1 MQHVYVT
8 VTSKLTSMTEKTHE
22 RDVMERLELKLR
34 PLVRELQYYFN
45 GHTSLKADSN
55 FIVFN
60 IKELMN
66 SDANIRNALFFNI
79 LKYAWSLC
87 LDKSN
92 NTVMY
97 VDEAHILLGAGN
109 ELGAEFLAQVQRRS
123 RKYNTGTIIITQQ
136 PTDFA
141 AEKVF
146 VHGKAIFDNAS
157 YYLVMGLRKQA
168 VEDLAKLID
177 LNDNEKESIKTFDF
191 YGARDKAIMSI
202 LATTGTRQ
210 SVIRELRYE
219 WIEEIDGGI
228 AFNVPKE
235 YTKNK
240 TLFRMVIGNKTLEYF
255 NNYLKIVK
263 DRNIE
268 SEYIFTSIKG
278 NKLTLSDMDDMFKK
292 TIKKARIDVKGKSCS
307 CHCMR
312 NALVTYLVKRGDVS
326 ETVLKEIFNW
336 SKDTNSNMIERYS
349 SKDVRAYDEIKLKIL
364 NII

>member
-1 MQHVYVT
+1 MLVRDRFLNIYKRDLRESTRNTYRVT
-8 VTSKLTSMTEKTHE
+8 LDKLYNKFNITEENEENKLKNLTCDDLEDWCLEVEKEYKGSTYNTIVTHLREYFKYLTEKRHLLTSNPFDVVQKLGYKEVEQDAKEKYIPNLDE
-22 RDVMERLELKLR
+22 IRLL
-34 PLVRELQYYFN
+34 
-45 GHTSLKADSN
+45 
-55 FIVFN
+55 I
-60 IKELMN
+60 
-66 SDANIRNALFFNI
+66 IR
-79 LKYAWSLC
+79 
-87 LDKSN
+87 
-92 NTVMY
+92 
-97 VDEAHILLGAGN
+97 AGI
-109 ELGAEFLAQVQRRS
+109 R
-123 RKYNTGTIIITQQ
+123 
-136 PTDFA
+136 
-141 AEKVF
+141 
-146 VHGKAIFDNAS
+146 
-157 YYLVMGLRKQA
+157 
-168 VEDLAKLID
+168 
-177 LNDNEKESIKTFDF
+177 EKESIKTFDF

-278 NKLTLSDMDDMFKK
+278 NKLALSDMDDMFKK

-312 NALVTYLVKRGDVS
+312 NALVTHLVKRGDVS

>member
-1 MQHVYVT
+1 MLVRDRFLNIYKRDLRESTRNTYRVT
-8 VTSKLTSMTEKTHE
+8 LDKLYNKFNITEENEENKLKNLTCDDLEDWCLELEEEYKGSTYNTIVTHLREYFKYLTEKRHLLTSNPFDVVQKLGCKEVEQDAKEKYIPNLDE
-22 RDVMERLELKLR
+22 IRLL
-34 PLVRELQYYFN
+34 
-45 GHTSLKADSN
+45 
-55 FIVFN
+55 I
-60 IKELMN
+60 
-66 SDANIRNALFFNI
+66 IR
-79 LKYAWSLC
+79 
-87 LDKSN
+87 
-92 NTVMY
+92 
-97 VDEAHILLGAGN
+97 AGI
-109 ELGAEFLAQVQRRS
+109 R
-123 RKYNTGTIIITQQ
+123 
-136 PTDFA
+136 
-141 AEKVF
+141 
-146 VHGKAIFDNAS
+146 
-157 YYLVMGLRKQA
+157 
-168 VEDLAKLID
+168 
-177 LNDNEKESIKTFDF
+177 EKESIKTFDF